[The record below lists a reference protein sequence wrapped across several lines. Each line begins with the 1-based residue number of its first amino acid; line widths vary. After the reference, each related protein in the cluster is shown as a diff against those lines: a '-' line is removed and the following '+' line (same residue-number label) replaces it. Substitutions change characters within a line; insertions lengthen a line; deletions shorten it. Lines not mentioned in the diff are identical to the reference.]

1 MISLHRL
8 LFCFVLQIS
17 QMSTVDN
24 SSTLSP
30 KNTTELE
37 KEYATEIQD
46 VWDSYEYRKKRKQC
60 KVGVVISTKCM
71 KTINVEYAFRKFF
84 PKYNVYMTRHRR
96 LQAHDETEQ
105 AQVGDVVRIVPC
117 RPRSRTKRHELIDIV
132 RRPRT
137 AQAIT
142 SPAPVAEQ
150 S

>member
-1 MISLHRL
+1 M
-8 LFCFVLQIS
+8 LFCPVVLSQIS
-17 QMSTVDN
+17 QMSTVVDN

-142 SPAPVAEQ
+142 APAPVAEQ